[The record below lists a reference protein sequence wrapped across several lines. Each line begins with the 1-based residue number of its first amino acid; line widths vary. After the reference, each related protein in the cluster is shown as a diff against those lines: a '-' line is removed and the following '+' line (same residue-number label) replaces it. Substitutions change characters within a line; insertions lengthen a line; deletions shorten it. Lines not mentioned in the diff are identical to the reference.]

1 MKYWIPLTLALLVLA
16 ACGKDEPAQ
25 PQPAEQAATDDI
37 AVEEPAA
44 VDETAPEEEV
54 VEAVVVEESAAEPEE
69 GEQAIVLAQAEVPA
83 ASYEWQ
89 FEEGKHYIRLVPTQP
104 TWGGADKIEVT
115 EFFYYLCPHCY
126 NFEPMLLEWQETK
139 PANVR
144 FVQVPAMWN
153 QVLILHARMY
163 FTAEAL
169 ARNGVIEDSAAFHA
183 TVYNEIHRRNNRL
196 TSESAVQSLFER
208 FNVSEED
215 FNSTWN
221 SFEVDQKLRV
231 SADLARRY
239 SVSSTPTV
247 VVNGKY
253 RFGAPEAGSYPK
265 VIEVIDEL
273 ILRESAR

>member
-1 MKYWIPLTLALLVLA
+1 MKNLTLLGLTLLILA

-25 PQPAEQAATDDI
+25 PQSIEPAVTEETV
-37 AVEEPAA
+37 VEEPAA
-44 VDETAPEEEV
+44 ETEAA
-54 VEAVVVEESAAEPEE
+54 VEQEAETVVVEESAAEPEE
-69 GEQAIVLAQAEVPA
+69 GEQAIILAQAEVPA
-83 ASYEWQ
+83 ANQDWQ
-89 FEEGKHYIRLVPTQP
+89 FEEGKHYQRLVPTQP
-104 TWGGADKIEVT
+104 TWGGADKIEVA

-126 NFEPMLLEWQETK
+126 NFEPLVKEWLETK

-144 FVQVPAMWN
+144 FVQIPAMWN
-153 QVLILHARMY
+153 QVLILHARMF

-169 ARNGVIEDSAAFHA
+169 ARNGVIDDSAAFHA
-183 TVYNEIHRRNNRL
+183 AVYSEIHRRNNRL
-196 TSESAVQSLFER
+196 SSESAIQDLFAR

-215 FNSTWN
+215 FTSTWN
-221 SFEVDQKLRV
+221 SFEVDQKLRI

-265 VIEVIDEL
+265 VLEVVDEL
-273 ILRESAR
+273 ILRESVR